1 MHWDLASEHL
11 KPKFARF
18 GCLAPKSGRP
28 DANGS
33 FFVVFILFLLYFD
46 RLFFLKKCV
55 IIKTLFAMLSEI
67 LLSPMIFHFSKY
79 N

>member
-28 DANGS
+28 DH
-33 FFVVFILFLLYFD
+33 FLFLFC
-46 RLFFLKKCV
+46 FCN
-55 IIKTLFAMLSEI
+55 I
-67 LLSPMIFHFSKY
+67 LMDWF
-79 N
+79 